1 MCLEKASASFL
12 LSFLEPANVKAKL
25 QPQERVVGSES
36 SICEKVAP
44 PTKGEE
50 NTTPPTPRPALID
63 SAGRFFEMFPDHQK
77 LKASDVWMQ
86 PAYHTLNL
94 SKKRLLHPTSLI
106 DISGQTINGDQTI
119 RDNVMDGF
127 SLHT

>member
-1 MCLEKASASFL
+1 
-12 LSFLEPANVKAKL
+12 
-25 QPQERVVGSES
+25 
-36 SICEKVAP
+36 
-44 PTKGEE
+44 
-50 NTTPPTPRPALID
+50 
-63 SAGRFFEMFPDHQK
+63 MFPDHQK